1 MKRILSIVLAI
12 VMIVT
17 LIPAY
22 AVSDARQQI
31 AEQASAAAGES
42 EPQTLSASTEETSA
56 APQSAAVLSASSTVV
71 TYAVTG
77 GDLYFDT
84 STGTITDCGG
94 NVTEATIPSEIN
106 GVAVTSIGDRAFS
119 GCRGLTSITIPN
131 SVTSIGNYA
140 FYYCD
145 GLTSIT
151 IPDSVTSIG
160 SYAFRDCTD
169 LTSVTIPDS
178 VTNIGDS
185 TFGGCTGLKKI
196 TLPISAQV
204 SLDSDKCIL
213 YNCNNIEEVVF
224 TAGNSGEPGNRA
236 DNKAYE
242 YLFESSKATLKSIR
256 FAEGVKVIPRY
267 IWCSCEALTNITIPS
282 SVTSIGDYAL
292 IMYCTSLK
300 SIDVADANTVYCS
313 ADGALFNKDK
323 TKLIRYPTGKTD
335 ASYKIPNSVTSI
347 GSRAFCGCPS
357 LTSITIPDSVTNIGG
372 AFNGCTGLTSVTIP
386 NSITSIDSSAFN
398 GCTNLTSVTIPN
410 SVTSIGAYAF
420 SGCTGLTSI
429 NIPDSVTSIGDWA
442 FQRCTSLT
450 SITIPNSGVTI
461 GHYAFGACTSL
472 TSVTVPDNVTNIGWT
487 DIFERC
493 TSLKSISVSAANKA
507 YSSVNG
513 VVFNKKQTELLQYPA
528 GKTAS
533 SYTIPNSVTSI
544 GVKAFQYCKSLTSI
558 TIPASVTSIDIAAF
572 EHCTSIKSITIPN
585 SVTSIGYDAF
595 YDCASLKSV
604 TLPNSVTSIGDSIS
618 GTVFYRC
625 SSLTSITIPDSV
637 TLIGHEAFRD
647 CESLTSVTISS
658 SVTSIAYR
666 AFYGCESLA
675 DVYYAGSETEWNSI
689 AIDSGNSSLTSAKI
703 HYNSTGPSTIYDT
716 DPIDLNLTVYGNE
729 NDNKTLNTKYK
740 ALSGVEVTDG
750 KITETTD
757 KNGGCTLKNVSN
769 ELTFSKD
776 GYVSRTLSLERLK
789 VSHDVYLQKVSEY
802 PVISAVWSDDVY
814 DIMNMEWSL
823 PLVQTNAH
831 KVEAEVDWGSSSA
844 KSVVIYQ
851 GDKSVDI
858 SSGTSFVWSDKF
870 DLSEDIYVAAINADG
885 LATKMKLN
893 LKSGSN
899 AKMDMDGYSLDFGD
913 SLSFTLP
920 DSLPGVGG
928 SELSIGLYNKIP
940 IKVVIENGKWYAAIG
955 CRGDVDEDGVKSFTQ
970 SSKDLLNSVKTAKTE
985 WQKYKKARAAAKE
998 QGNKLAKLEGSW
1010 GVDAGFSVMG
1020 FAEGW
1025 YDDDG
1030 TTHFLDGG
1038 MVIST
1043 NVGVS
1048 GNYPFAIGVVPCYVE
1063 AGFSGEVQAQLNL
1076 LMSEAAKKFTPNG
1089 TIDGEL
1095 ALDIGTGAGVKKALT
1110 LGGGFTGKI
1119 SAALGY
1125 QGNITDDYTSA
1136 AVKLSIN
1143 GYFKGTLGP
1152 LEYKYPFDP
1161 IVDKVLYQYPKS
1173 SKSSVKAASFGVAA
1187 IYERVYNAESYGLP
1201 DLSYLEGGS
1210 RFTANGSRA
1219 NGAISLASLDT
1230 SDIDTT
1236 SFLKNSYSEAKP
1248 QLLALSDGEKLAVW
1262 LGYNS
1267 DSSSINAISLYYSYY
1282 DGSRWSDPLPVE
1294 ADGTMDWDFDLESIG
1309 GKAYLLW
1316 QDADSSVEGDVTL
1329 DDVTKIIGLSAA
1341 VFDTESKAFTT
1352 YSLTDGAGGV
1362 NMLPALCGDGSTVT
1376 AVWSANTEYDAF
1388 GNNSANN
1395 VCKSTLSDGAW
1406 SAAETVYSNVNCIDS
1421 LDAAYVDGALNVAYS
1436 AKTGSDITVITDTEV
1451 YLNGTAL
1458 TSDGVADTGVVYK
1471 NAVLYWYKNGAL
1483 MSSDSEVISA
1493 EHGLSSDRYQMVDEN
1508 GVKAMLFTVGSGV
1521 KSGLYG
1527 VFYDATSGGWG
1538 KPTALTDSNDFIAS
1552 FSATV
1557 TEAGALQIMLN
1568 RTAVDDTVESGSPY
1582 GESTI
1587 QLITISP
1594 DVKLEITDVY
1604 YAGETYMA
1612 GEPMQLEITVA
1623 NSGQT
1628 AVSGVVVSIYD
1639 GDTLVSQKTFGT
1651 VIYGGS
1657 EETLSLNPRFEEIVQ
1672 NRELT
1677 IKVHAKADESI
1688 SASTSVTLSQNDIA
1702 VENISWGM
1710 NESDNVLV
1718 YADIVNRGYTI
1729 PEGATVSLR
1738 KGSAAGEV
1746 IDSVAM
1752 NGITTLGT
1760 QYVKFETTAQE
1771 NDVFYITI
1779 ELAAE
1784 DDNSANNADF
1794 VVIRMSSDTE
1804 CLHEYEKTT
1813 TAATCTEAGSVV
1825 MTCSLCGD
1833 SYVEATLDALGHKY
1847 TDGKCTR
1854 CGKAEEVLASGSCG
1868 EELTWKLNS
1877 EGTLTVSGSGEVSAD
1892 TAWSEYSTQI
1902 KSVSVPTT
1910 VTAIGENTF
1919 SGCTAITDVY
1929 FGGTEEQWKEIT
1941 IASGNEPL
1949 INANIHFTDTPT
1961 GDLTGDN
1968 KVDVTDLIRLKKYI
1982 ADDTTALAGDADL
1995 NGDNKVDIL
2004 DLIRLKKI
2012 IAGETSFS

>member
-1 MKRILSIVLAI
+1 MTQKTQTGRKMMKRILSIVLAI

-42 EPQTLSASTEETSA
+42 EPQTLAASTEETSA

-77 GDLYFDT
+77 GNLYFDT
-84 STGTITDCGG
+84 STGAITYCD
-94 NVTEATIPSEIN
+94 NSVTEATIPSEIN
-106 GVAVTSIGDRAFS
+106 GVAVTSIGGSAFW
-119 GCRGLTSITIPN
+119 
-131 SVTSIGNYA
+131 
-140 FYYCD
+140 
-145 GLTSIT
+145 
-151 IPDSVTSIG
+151 
-160 SYAFRDCTD
+160 DCTN
-169 LTSVTIPDS
+169 LTSV
-178 VTNIGDS
+178 
-185 TFGGCTGLKKI
+185 
-196 TLPISAQV
+196 
-204 SLDSDKCIL
+204 
-213 YNCNNIEEVVF
+213 
-224 TAGNSGEPGNRA
+224 
-236 DNKAYE
+236 
-242 YLFESSKATLKSIR
+242 
-256 FAEGVKVIPRY
+256 
-267 IWCSCEALTNITIPS
+267 TIPS
-282 SVTSIGDYAL
+282 SVTSIGHATFWD
-292 IMYCTSLK
+292 CTSLN
-300 SIDVADANTVYCS
+300 SINVAAANTAYSS
-313 ADGALFNKDK
+313 ANGVLFSKDK
-323 TKLIRYPTGKTD
+323 TLLVEYPQGKTD
-335 ASYKIPNSVTSI
+335 ASYTIPNSVTSI
-347 GSRAFCGCPS
+347 DYRAFY
-357 LTSITIPDSVTNIGG
+357 
-372 AFNGCTGLTSVTIP
+372 
-386 NSITSIDSSAFN
+386 

-410 SVTSIGAYAF
+410 SVTSISFCAF
-420 SGCTGLTSI
+420 SGCTGLA
-429 NIPDSVTSIGDWA
+429 NITIPNSVTSIEWSA
-442 FQRCTSLT
+442 FEYCTSLT
-450 SITIPNSGVTI
+450 SINV
-461 GHYAFGACTSL
+461 AEAN
-472 TSVTVPDNVTNIGWT
+472 TV
-487 DIFERC
+487 
-493 TSLKSISVSAANKA
+493 
-507 YSSVNG
+507 YSSANG
-513 VVFNKKQTELLQYPA
+513 VLFSKDKTLLVQYPA
-528 GKTAS
+528 GKTDA

-544 GVKAFQYCKSLTSI
+544 ELGAFCDRTSLASI
-558 TIPASVTSIDIAAF
+558 TIPDSVTSIGNSAF
-572 EHCTSIKSITIPN
+572 SGCTGLTSITIPN
-585 SVTSIGYDAF
+585 SVTSIGWNAFSGCTGLTSITIPSSVTSIGSEAF
-595 YDCASLKSV
+595 YGCDSLMSV
-604 TLPNSVTSIGDSIS
+604 TIPNSVTSIGYCAFENCTSLTSINVADTNTVYSSANGVLFDKDKTELIRYPKGKTNASYTIPNSVTSIS
-618 GTVFYRC
+618 GYAFEGC
-625 SSLTSITIPDSV
+625 KSLTSITIPDSV
-637 TLIGHEAFRD
+637 TSIGSEAFSNST
-647 CESLTSVTISS
+647 SLTSVTIPS
-658 SVTSIAYR
+658 SVTSIYYATFSNCTSLTSVTIPNSVTRIGYK

-689 AIDSGNSSLTSAKI
+689 AIDSSSNCLTSAKI
-703 HYNSTGPSTIYDT
+703 HYNSTGPSTIHDI

-729 NDNKTLNTKYK
+729 NDSKIINTKYK
-740 ALSGVEVTDG
+740 ALSGVKVTDG

-757 KNGGCTLKNVSN
+757 KNGGCTLENVSN

-885 LATKMKLN
+885 LTTKMKLN

-1458 TSDGVADTGVVYK
+1458 TSDDVADTGVVYK

-1493 EHGLSSDRYQMVDEN
+1493 DHGLSSDRYQMVDEN

-1557 TEAGALQIMLN
+1557 TEAGALQILLN

-1982 ADDTTALAGDADL
+1982 ADNTTEIIGSADL

>member
-1 MKRILSIVLAI
+1 MTQKTQTGRKMMKRILSIVLAI

-22 AVSDARQQI
+22 AVSDARQQM
-31 AEQASAAAGES
+31 AEQANAVAGES
-42 EPQTLSASTEETSA
+42 EPQTLAASIEETAA

-77 GDLYFDT
+77 GNLYFDT
-84 STGTITDCGG
+84 STGAITYCD
-94 NVTEATIPSEIN
+94 NSVTEATIPSEIN
-106 GVAVTSIGDRAFS
+106 GVAVTSIGGSAFW
-119 GCRGLTSITIPN
+119 
-131 SVTSIGNYA
+131 
-140 FYYCD
+140 
-145 GLTSIT
+145 
-151 IPDSVTSIG
+151 
-160 SYAFRDCTD
+160 DCTN
-169 LTSVTIPDS
+169 LTSV
-178 VTNIGDS
+178 
-185 TFGGCTGLKKI
+185 
-196 TLPISAQV
+196 
-204 SLDSDKCIL
+204 
-213 YNCNNIEEVVF
+213 
-224 TAGNSGEPGNRA
+224 
-236 DNKAYE
+236 
-242 YLFESSKATLKSIR
+242 
-256 FAEGVKVIPRY
+256 
-267 IWCSCEALTNITIPS
+267 TIPS
-282 SVTSIGDYAL
+282 SVTSIGHATFWD
-292 IMYCTSLK
+292 CTSLN
-300 SIDVADANTVYCS
+300 SINVAAANTAYSS
-313 ADGALFNKDK
+313 ANGVLFSKDK
-323 TKLIRYPTGKTD
+323 TLLVEYPQGKTD
-335 ASYKIPNSVTSI
+335 ASYTIPNSVTSI
-347 GSRAFCGCPS
+347 DYRAFY
-357 LTSITIPDSVTNIGG
+357 
-372 AFNGCTGLTSVTIP
+372 
-386 NSITSIDSSAFN
+386 

-410 SVTSIGAYAF
+410 SVTSISFCAF
-420 SGCTGLTSI
+420 SGCTGLA
-429 NIPDSVTSIGDWA
+429 NITIPNSVTSIEWSA
-442 FQRCTSLT
+442 FEYCTSLT
-450 SITIPNSGVTI
+450 SINV
-461 GHYAFGACTSL
+461 AEAN
-472 TSVTVPDNVTNIGWT
+472 TV
-487 DIFERC
+487 
-493 TSLKSISVSAANKA
+493 
-507 YSSVNG
+507 YSSANG
-513 VVFNKKQTELLQYPA
+513 VLFSKDKTLLVQYPA
-528 GKTAS
+528 GKTDA

-544 GVKAFQYCKSLTSI
+544 ELGAFCDRTSLASI
-558 TIPASVTSIDIAAF
+558 TIPDSVTSIGNSAF
-572 EHCTSIKSITIPN
+572 SGCTGLTSITIPN
-585 SVTSIGYDAF
+585 SVTSIGWNAFSGCTGLTSITIPSSVTSIGSEAF
-595 YDCASLKSV
+595 YGCDSLMSV
-604 TLPNSVTSIGDSIS
+604 TIPNSVTSIGYCAFENCTSLTSINVADTNTVYSSANGVLFDKDKTELIRYPKGKTNASYTIPNSVTSIS
-618 GTVFYRC
+618 GYAFEGC
-625 SSLTSITIPDSV
+625 KSLTSITIPDSV
-637 TLIGHEAFRD
+637 TSIGSEAFSNST
-647 CESLTSVTISS
+647 SLTSVTIPS
-658 SVTSIAYR
+658 SVTSIYYATFSNCTSLTSVTIPNSVTRIGYK

-689 AIDSGNSSLTSAKI
+689 AIDSSSNCLTSAKI
-703 HYNSTGPSTIYDT
+703 HYNSTGPSTIHDI

-729 NDNKTLNTKYK
+729 NDSKIINTKYK

-757 KNGGCTLKNVSN
+757 KNGGCTLENVSN

-1219 NGAISLASLDT
+1219 NGAISLASLDI

-1248 QLLALSDGEKLAVW
+1248 QLLALSDGAKLAVW

-1395 VCKSTLSDGAW
+1395 ICKSTLSDGAW

-1458 TSDGVADTGVVYK
+1458 TSDDVADTGVVYK

-1493 EHGLSSDRYQMVDEN
+1493 DHGLSSDRYQMVDEN

-1557 TEAGALQIMLN
+1557 TEAGALQILLN

-1982 ADDTTALAGDADL
+1982 ADNTTEIIGSADL

>member
-22 AVSDARQQI
+22 AVSDARQQM
-31 AEQASAAAGES
+31 AEQANAVAGES
-42 EPQTLSASTEETSA
+42 EPQTLAASIEETAA

-77 GDLYFDT
+77 GNLYFDT
-84 STGTITDCGG
+84 STGAITYCD
-94 NVTEATIPSEIN
+94 NSVTEATIPSEIN
-106 GVAVTSIGDRAFS
+106 GVAVTSIGGSAFW
-119 GCRGLTSITIPN
+119 
-131 SVTSIGNYA
+131 
-140 FYYCD
+140 
-145 GLTSIT
+145 
-151 IPDSVTSIG
+151 
-160 SYAFRDCTD
+160 DCTN
-169 LTSVTIPDS
+169 LTSV
-178 VTNIGDS
+178 
-185 TFGGCTGLKKI
+185 
-196 TLPISAQV
+196 
-204 SLDSDKCIL
+204 
-213 YNCNNIEEVVF
+213 
-224 TAGNSGEPGNRA
+224 
-236 DNKAYE
+236 
-242 YLFESSKATLKSIR
+242 
-256 FAEGVKVIPRY
+256 
-267 IWCSCEALTNITIPS
+267 TIPS
-282 SVTSIGDYAL
+282 SVTSIGHATFWD
-292 IMYCTSLK
+292 CTSLN
-300 SIDVADANTVYCS
+300 SINVAAANTAYSS
-313 ADGALFNKDK
+313 ANGVLFSKDK
-323 TKLIRYPTGKTD
+323 TLLVEYPQGKTD
-335 ASYKIPNSVTSI
+335 ASYTIPNSVTSI
-347 GSRAFCGCPS
+347 DYRAFY
-357 LTSITIPDSVTNIGG
+357 
-372 AFNGCTGLTSVTIP
+372 
-386 NSITSIDSSAFN
+386 

-410 SVTSIGAYAF
+410 SVTSISFCAF
-420 SGCTGLTSI
+420 SGCTGLA
-429 NIPDSVTSIGDWA
+429 NITIPNSVTSIEWSA
-442 FQRCTSLT
+442 FEYCTSLT
-450 SITIPNSGVTI
+450 SINV
-461 GHYAFGACTSL
+461 AEAN
-472 TSVTVPDNVTNIGWT
+472 TV
-487 DIFERC
+487 
-493 TSLKSISVSAANKA
+493 
-507 YSSVNG
+507 YSSANG
-513 VVFNKKQTELLQYPA
+513 VLFSKDKTLLVQYPA
-528 GKTAS
+528 GKTDA

-544 GVKAFQYCKSLTSI
+544 ELGAFCDRTSLASI
-558 TIPASVTSIDIAAF
+558 TIPDSVTSIGNSAF
-572 EHCTSIKSITIPN
+572 SGCTGLTSITIPN
-585 SVTSIGYDAF
+585 SVTSIGWNAFSGCTGLTSITIPSSVTSIGSEAF
-595 YDCASLKSV
+595 YGCDSLMSV
-604 TLPNSVTSIGDSIS
+604 TIPNSVTSIGYCAFENCTSLTSINVADTNTVYSSANGVLFDKDKTELIRYPKGKTNASYTIPNSVTSIS
-618 GTVFYRC
+618 GYAFEGC
-625 SSLTSITIPDSV
+625 KSLTSITIPDSV
-637 TLIGHEAFRD
+637 TSIGSEAFSNST
-647 CESLTSVTISS
+647 SLTSVTIPS
-658 SVTSIAYR
+658 SVTSIYYATFSNCTSLTSVTIPNSVTRIGYK

-689 AIDSGNSSLTSAKI
+689 AIDSSSNCLTSAKI

-740 ALSGVEVTDG
+740 ALSGVKVTDG

-757 KNGGCTLKNVSN
+757 KNGGCTLENVSN

-885 LATKMKLN
+885 LTTKMKLN

-1458 TSDGVADTGVVYK
+1458 TSDDVADTGVVYK

-1493 EHGLSSDRYQMVDEN
+1493 DHGLSSDRYQMVDEN

-1557 TEAGALQIMLN
+1557 TEAGALQILLN

-1982 ADDTTALAGDADL
+1982 ADNTTALAGDADL

>member
-1 MKRILSIVLAI
+1 M
-12 VMIVT
+12 
-17 LIPAY
+17 
-22 AVSDARQQI
+22 
-31 AEQASAAAGES
+31 
-42 EPQTLSASTEETSA
+42 
-56 APQSAAVLSASSTVV
+56 
-71 TYAVTG
+71 
-77 GDLYFDT
+77 
-84 STGTITDCGG
+84 
-94 NVTEATIPSEIN
+94 
-106 GVAVTSIGDRAFS
+106 
-119 GCRGLTSITIPN
+119 
-131 SVTSIGNYA
+131 
-140 FYYCD
+140 
-145 GLTSIT
+145 
-151 IPDSVTSIG
+151 
-160 SYAFRDCTD
+160 
-169 LTSVTIPDS
+169 
-178 VTNIGDS
+178 
-185 TFGGCTGLKKI
+185 
-196 TLPISAQV
+196 
-204 SLDSDKCIL
+204 
-213 YNCNNIEEVVF
+213 
-224 TAGNSGEPGNRA
+224 
-236 DNKAYE
+236 
-242 YLFESSKATLKSIR
+242 
-256 FAEGVKVIPRY
+256 
-267 IWCSCEALTNITIPS
+267 
-282 SVTSIGDYAL
+282 
-292 IMYCTSLK
+292 
-300 SIDVADANTVYCS
+300 
-313 ADGALFNKDK
+313 
-323 TKLIRYPTGKTD
+323 
-335 ASYKIPNSVTSI
+335 
-347 GSRAFCGCPS
+347 
-357 LTSITIPDSVTNIGG
+357 
-372 AFNGCTGLTSVTIP
+372 
-386 NSITSIDSSAFN
+386 
-398 GCTNLTSVTIPN
+398 
-410 SVTSIGAYAF
+410 
-420 SGCTGLTSI
+420 
-429 NIPDSVTSIGDWA
+429 
-442 FQRCTSLT
+442 
-450 SITIPNSGVTI
+450 
-461 GHYAFGACTSL
+461 
-472 TSVTVPDNVTNIGWT
+472 
-487 DIFERC
+487 
-493 TSLKSISVSAANKA
+493 
-507 YSSVNG
+507 
-513 VVFNKKQTELLQYPA
+513 
-528 GKTAS
+528 
-533 SYTIPNSVTSI
+533 
-544 GVKAFQYCKSLTSI
+544 
-558 TIPASVTSIDIAAF
+558 
-572 EHCTSIKSITIPN
+572 
-585 SVTSIGYDAF
+585 
-595 YDCASLKSV
+595 
-604 TLPNSVTSIGDSIS
+604 
-618 GTVFYRC
+618 
-625 SSLTSITIPDSV
+625 
-637 TLIGHEAFRD
+637 
-647 CESLTSVTISS
+647 
-658 SVTSIAYR
+658 
-666 AFYGCESLA
+666 
-675 DVYYAGSETEWNSI
+675 YYAGSETEWNSI
-689 AIDSGNSSLTSAKI
+689 AINSGNDRLTSAKI

-729 NDNKTLNTKYK
+729 NDSKTLNTKYK

-1892 TAWSEYSTQI
+1892 TAWSEYSAQI

-1910 VTAIGENTF
+1910 VTDIGENTF

-1961 GDLTGDN
+1961 GDITGDN
-1968 KVDVTDLIRLKKYI
+1968 KVDVTDLIRLKKFI
-1982 ADDTTALAGDADL
+1982 ADNTTEIIGSADL

>member
-1 MKRILSIVLAI
+1 MTQKTQTGRKMMKRILSIVLAI

-22 AVSDARQQI
+22 AVSDARQQM
-31 AEQASAAAGES
+31 AEQANAVAGES
-42 EPQTLSASTEETSA
+42 EPQTLAASIEETAA

-77 GDLYFDT
+77 GNLYFDT
-84 STGTITDCGG
+84 STGAITYCD
-94 NVTEATIPSEIN
+94 NSVTEATIPSEIN
-106 GVAVTSIGDRAFS
+106 GVAVTSIGGSAFW
-119 GCRGLTSITIPN
+119 
-131 SVTSIGNYA
+131 
-140 FYYCD
+140 
-145 GLTSIT
+145 
-151 IPDSVTSIG
+151 
-160 SYAFRDCTD
+160 DCTN
-169 LTSVTIPDS
+169 LTSV
-178 VTNIGDS
+178 
-185 TFGGCTGLKKI
+185 
-196 TLPISAQV
+196 
-204 SLDSDKCIL
+204 
-213 YNCNNIEEVVF
+213 
-224 TAGNSGEPGNRA
+224 
-236 DNKAYE
+236 
-242 YLFESSKATLKSIR
+242 
-256 FAEGVKVIPRY
+256 
-267 IWCSCEALTNITIPS
+267 TIPS
-282 SVTSIGDYAL
+282 SVTSIGHATFWD
-292 IMYCTSLK
+292 CTSLN
-300 SIDVADANTVYCS
+300 SINVAAANTAYSS
-313 ADGALFNKDK
+313 ANGVLFSKDK
-323 TKLIRYPTGKTD
+323 TLLVEYPQGKTD
-335 ASYKIPNSVTSI
+335 ASYTIPNSVTSI
-347 GSRAFCGCPS
+347 DYRAFY
-357 LTSITIPDSVTNIGG
+357 
-372 AFNGCTGLTSVTIP
+372 
-386 NSITSIDSSAFN
+386 

-410 SVTSIGAYAF
+410 SVTSISFCAF
-420 SGCTGLTSI
+420 SGCTGLA
-429 NIPDSVTSIGDWA
+429 NITIPNSVTSIEWSA
-442 FQRCTSLT
+442 FEYCTSLT
-450 SITIPNSGVTI
+450 SINV
-461 GHYAFGACTSL
+461 AEAN
-472 TSVTVPDNVTNIGWT
+472 TV
-487 DIFERC
+487 
-493 TSLKSISVSAANKA
+493 
-507 YSSVNG
+507 YSSANG
-513 VVFNKKQTELLQYPA
+513 VLFSKDKTLLVQYPA
-528 GKTAS
+528 GKTDA

-544 GVKAFQYCKSLTSI
+544 ELGAFCDRTSLASI
-558 TIPASVTSIDIAAF
+558 TIPDSVTSIGNSAF
-572 EHCTSIKSITIPN
+572 SGCTGLTSITIPN
-585 SVTSIGYDAF
+585 SVTSIGWNAFSGCTGLTSITIPSSVTSIGSEAF
-595 YDCASLKSV
+595 YGCDSLMSV
-604 TLPNSVTSIGDSIS
+604 TIPNSVTSIGYCAFENCTSLTSINVADTNTVYSSANGVLFDKDKTELIRYPKGKTNASYTIPNSVTSIS
-618 GTVFYRC
+618 GYAFEGC
-625 SSLTSITIPDSV
+625 KSLTSITIPDSV
-637 TLIGHEAFRD
+637 TSIGSEAFSNST
-647 CESLTSVTISS
+647 SLTSVTIPS
-658 SVTSIAYR
+658 SVTSIYYATFSNCTSLTSVTIPNSVTRIGYK

-689 AIDSGNSSLTSAKI
+689 AIDSSSNCLTSAKI
-703 HYNSTGPSTIYDT
+703 HYNSTGPSTIHDI

-729 NDNKTLNTKYK
+729 NDSKIINTKYK
-740 ALSGVEVTDG
+740 ALSGVKVTDG

-757 KNGGCTLKNVSN
+757 KNGGCTLENVSN

-885 LATKMKLN
+885 LTTKKKLKI
-893 LKSGSN
+893 KSGTIGQSELSGQ
-899 AKMDMDGYSLDFGD
+899 AVDFGD
-913 SLSFTLP
+913 AFSFTIP
-920 DSLPGVGG
+920 DSVPALGGDTMKVGF
-928 SELSIGLYNKIP
+928 YNNVP
-940 IKVVIENGKWYAAIG
+940 FKVAFENGKWYMAIG
-955 CRGDVDEDGVKSFTQ
+955 IQVDADDEGVKSFAR
-970 SSKDLLNSVKTAKTE
+970 SIESLKKTITNAKSDVD
-985 WQKYKKARAAAKE
+985 KYAAAKKTQKE
-998 QGNKLAKLEGSW
+998 LGDKVAKSKVDF
-1010 GVDAGFSVMG
+1010 GVEVGASVMG

-1030 TTHFLDGG
+1030 TIHFLKGG
-1038 MVIST
+1038 VVIALNTKMSWD
-1043 NVGVS
+1043 V
-1048 GNYPFAIGVVPCYVE
+1048 PFTIGPVPCYINVE
-1063 AGFSGEVQAQLNL
+1063 LSSELGTQLNL
-1076 LMSEAAKKFTPNG
+1076 LMSEEAHKFTPEG
-1089 TIDGEL
+1089 SFTGEIS
-1095 ALDIGTGAGVKKALT
+1095 LDLGLGLGIKYVATV
-1110 LGGGFTGKI
+1110 GGGIKVTFDTKI
-1119 SAALGY
+1119 NCPSFAEEK
-1125 QGNITDDYTSA
+1125 TTSE
-1136 AVKLSIN
+1136 VRFSIA
-1143 GYFKGTLGP
+1143 GYFKVTALCFQ
-1152 LEYKYPFDP
+1152 YKHPFDP
-1161 IVDKVLYQYPKS
+1161 VVDKLIYQYPEPA
-1173 SKSSVKAASFGVAA
+1173 KSSVKAASFGVAA

-1210 RFTANGSRA
+1210 RFTANGSSI
-1219 NGAISLASLDT
+1219 NSSISLASLDT

-1236 SFLKNSYSEAKP
+1236 SFLKNSYEEAKP
-1248 QLLALSDGEKLAVW
+1248 QLLALSDGAKLAVW

-1395 VCKSTLSDGAW
+1395 ICKSTLTDGAW

-1458 TSDGVADTGVVYK
+1458 TSDDVADTGVVYK

-1493 EHGLSSDRYQMVDEN
+1493 DHGLSSDRYQMVDEN

-1557 TEAGALQIMLN
+1557 TEAGALQILLN

-1982 ADDTTALAGDADL
+1982 ADNTTALAGDADL

>member
-42 EPQTLSASTEETSA
+42 EPQTLSASIEETAA
-56 APQSAAVLSASSTVV
+56 APQSAAVLSADTDSDSSAIVKYEIEKDV
-71 TYAVTG
+71 F
-77 GDLYFDT
+77 LSFDT
-84 STGTITDCGG
+84 STGTITNCDISVK
-94 NVTEATIPSEIN
+94 NAVIPSTIN
-106 GVAVTSIGDRAFS
+106 GVAVTSIGEAAFS
-119 GCRGLTSITIPN
+119 YCTSLASITIPNSVTSIEDGAFRMCRGLKSITIPNSVTSIGVYVFYHCYSLANVTIPNSVESIGYGVFCYCTSLTSVTIPDSVTSIGAGTFVGCKNLASVTIPNSVTSIGAGTFEGCTSLTSITIPN
-131 SVTSIGNYA
+131 SVTSIGAGTFEDCTSLASVTIPNSVTKIEGGVFKGCTSLTSIDFIPNSVTSIGRWAFQDCKGLSRIVIPNSITSIAYGAFAYCTSLASVTIPNSVTKIEGSVFRGCTSLTSIKIPNSVTDIGEYAFQDCTSLKNIILSNNMMSIKIQTFRNCTSLTSVKIPDGVTSIELSAFYDCTSLESVTIPNSVTQINTHAFWGCTKLKSINVQNGNTVYSTVDGVLFSKDGTKIIIYPCGITKTRYVIPAGVKTITEDAFRNCIYLNNVIIPDSMRIINEGAFASFTGLTRIDIPNSVIGFGNYA
-140 FYYCD
+140 FSNCTS
-145 GLTSIT
+145 LTSIKIPDDEWSIGQNTFYNCTSLTNIT

-160 SYAFRDCTD
+160 WS
-169 LTSVTIPDS
+169 
-178 VTNIGDS
+178 
-185 TFGGCTGLKKI
+185 
-196 TLPISAQV
+196 
-204 SLDSDKCIL
+204 
-213 YNCNNIEEVVF
+213 
-224 TAGNSGEPGNRA
+224 
-236 DNKAYE
+236 
-242 YLFESSKATLKSIR
+242 
-256 FAEGVKVIPRY
+256 
-267 IWCSCEALTNITIPS
+267 
-282 SVTSIGDYAL
+282 
-292 IMYCTSLK
+292 
-300 SIDVADANTVYCS
+300 
-313 ADGALFNKDK
+313 
-323 TKLIRYPTGKTD
+323 
-335 ASYKIPNSVTSI
+335 
-347 GSRAFCGCPS
+347 
-357 LTSITIPDSVTNIGG
+357 
-372 AFNGCTGLTSVTIP
+372 
-386 NSITSIDSSAFN
+386 
-398 GCTNLTSVTIPN
+398 
-410 SVTSIGAYAF
+410 
-420 SGCTGLTSI
+420 
-429 NIPDSVTSIGDWA
+429 
-442 FQRCTSLT
+442 
-450 SITIPNSGVTI
+450 
-461 GHYAFGACTSL
+461 
-472 TSVTVPDNVTNIGWT
+472 
-487 DIFERC
+487 
-493 TSLKSISVSAANKA
+493 
-507 YSSVNG
+507 
-513 VVFNKKQTELLQYPA
+513 
-528 GKTAS
+528 
-533 SYTIPNSVTSI
+533 
-544 GVKAFQYCKSLTSI
+544 
-558 TIPASVTSIDIAAF
+558 
-572 EHCTSIKSITIPN
+572 
-585 SVTSIGYDAF
+585 
-595 YDCASLKSV
+595 
-604 TLPNSVTSIGDSIS
+604 
-618 GTVFYRC
+618 
-625 SSLTSITIPDSV
+625 
-637 TLIGHEAFRD
+637 
-647 CESLTSVTISS
+647 
-658 SVTSIAYR
+658 
-666 AFYGCESLA
+666 AFYGCTSLA

-689 AIDSGNSSLTSAKI
+689 VINSGNDSLTSAKI

-729 NDNKTLNTKYK
+729 NDSKTLNTKYK
-740 ALSGVEVTDG
+740 ALSGVEITDG
-750 KITETTD
+750 KIAETTD

-769 ELTFSKD
+769 ALTFSKV
-776 GYVSRTLSLERLK
+776 GYVPRTLSLARLK
-789 VSHDVYLQKVSEY
+789 VSHDVYLQKESKY
-802 PVISAVWSDDVY
+802 PVISAVWMDGIY
-814 DIMNMEWSL
+814 DIMNTEKLL
-823 PLVQTNAH
+823 PLVQTEAH

-851 GDKSVDI
+851 WNQSVDI
-858 SSGTSFVWSDKF
+858 SSGASFVWSDKF
-870 DLSEDIYVAAINADG
+870 DLSEDIYVAATNADG
-885 LATKMKLN
+885 LTTKKKLKI
-893 LKSGSN
+893 KSGTIGQSELSGQ
-899 AKMDMDGYSLDFGD
+899 AVDFGD
-913 SLSFTLP
+913 AFSFTIP
-920 DSLPGVGG
+920 DSVPALGGDTMKVGF
-928 SELSIGLYNKIP
+928 YNNVP
-940 IKVVIENGKWYAAIG
+940 FKVAFENGKWYMAIG
-955 CRGDVDEDGVKSFTQ
+955 IQVDADDEGVKSFAR
-970 SSKDLLNSVKTAKTE
+970 SIESLKKTITNAKSDVD
-985 WQKYKKARAAAKE
+985 KYAAAKKTQKE
-998 QGNKLAKLEGSW
+998 LGDKVAKSKVDF
-1010 GVDAGFSVMG
+1010 GVEVGASVMG

-1030 TTHFLDGG
+1030 TIHFLKGG
-1038 MVIST
+1038 VVIALNTKMSWD
-1043 NVGVS
+1043 V
-1048 GNYPFAIGVVPCYVE
+1048 PFTIGPVPCYINVE
-1063 AGFSGEVQAQLNL
+1063 LSSELGTQLNL
-1076 LMSEAAKKFTPNG
+1076 LMSEEAHKFTPEG
-1089 TIDGEL
+1089 SFTGEIS
-1095 ALDIGTGAGVKKALT
+1095 LDLGLGLGIKYVATV
-1110 LGGGFTGKI
+1110 GGGIKVTFDTKI
-1119 SAALGY
+1119 NCPSFAEEK
-1125 QGNITDDYTSA
+1125 TTSE
-1136 AVKLSIN
+1136 VRFSIA
-1143 GYFKGTLGP
+1143 GYFKVTALCFQ
-1152 LEYKYPFDP
+1152 YKHPFDP
-1161 IVDKVLYQYPKS
+1161 VVDKLIYQYPEPA
-1173 SKSSVKAASFGVAA
+1173 KSSVKAASFGVAA

-1210 RFTANGSRA
+1210 RFTANGSSI
-1219 NGAISLASLDT
+1219 NSSISLASLDT

-1236 SFLKNSYSEAKP
+1236 SFLKNSYEEAKP
-1248 QLLALSDGEKLAVW
+1248 QLLALSDGAKLAVW

-1395 VCKSTLSDGAW
+1395 ICKSTLTDGAW

-1458 TSDGVADTGVVYK
+1458 TSDDVADTGVVYK

-1493 EHGLSSDRYQMVDEN
+1493 DHGLSSDRYQMVDEN

-1557 TEAGALQIMLN
+1557 TEAGALQILLN

-1833 SYVEATLDALGHKY
+1833 SYVEATLEALGHKY
-1847 TDGKCTR
+1847 ADGKCTR

-1982 ADDTTALAGDADL
+1982 ADNTTEIIGSADL

>member
-1 MKRILSIVLAI
+1 MTQKTQTGRKMMKRILSIVLAI

-22 AVSDARQQI
+22 AVSDARQQM
-31 AEQASAAAGES
+31 AEQANAVAGES
-42 EPQTLSASTEETSA
+42 EPQTLAASIEETAA

-77 GDLYFDT
+77 GNLYFDT
-84 STGTITDCGG
+84 STGAITYCD
-94 NVTEATIPSEIN
+94 NSVTEATIPSEIN
-106 GVAVTSIGDRAFS
+106 GVAVTSIGGSAFW
-119 GCRGLTSITIPN
+119 
-131 SVTSIGNYA
+131 
-140 FYYCD
+140 
-145 GLTSIT
+145 
-151 IPDSVTSIG
+151 
-160 SYAFRDCTD
+160 DCTN
-169 LTSVTIPDS
+169 LTSV
-178 VTNIGDS
+178 
-185 TFGGCTGLKKI
+185 
-196 TLPISAQV
+196 
-204 SLDSDKCIL
+204 
-213 YNCNNIEEVVF
+213 
-224 TAGNSGEPGNRA
+224 
-236 DNKAYE
+236 
-242 YLFESSKATLKSIR
+242 
-256 FAEGVKVIPRY
+256 
-267 IWCSCEALTNITIPS
+267 TIPS
-282 SVTSIGDYAL
+282 SVTSIGHATFWD
-292 IMYCTSLK
+292 CTSLN
-300 SIDVADANTVYCS
+300 SINVAAANTAYSS
-313 ADGALFNKDK
+313 ANGVLFSKDK
-323 TKLIRYPTGKTD
+323 TLLVEYPQGKTD
-335 ASYKIPNSVTSI
+335 ASYTIPNSVTSI
-347 GSRAFCGCPS
+347 DYRAFY
-357 LTSITIPDSVTNIGG
+357 
-372 AFNGCTGLTSVTIP
+372 
-386 NSITSIDSSAFN
+386 

-410 SVTSIGAYAF
+410 SVTSISFCAF
-420 SGCTGLTSI
+420 SGCTGLA
-429 NIPDSVTSIGDWA
+429 NITIPNSVTSIEWSA
-442 FQRCTSLT
+442 FEYCTSLT
-450 SITIPNSGVTI
+450 SINV
-461 GHYAFGACTSL
+461 AEAN
-472 TSVTVPDNVTNIGWT
+472 TV
-487 DIFERC
+487 
-493 TSLKSISVSAANKA
+493 
-507 YSSVNG
+507 YSSANG
-513 VVFNKKQTELLQYPA
+513 VLFSKDKTLLVQYPA
-528 GKTAS
+528 GKTDA

-544 GVKAFQYCKSLTSI
+544 ELGAFCDRTSLASI
-558 TIPASVTSIDIAAF
+558 TIPDSVTSIGNSAF
-572 EHCTSIKSITIPN
+572 SGCTGLTSITIPN
-585 SVTSIGYDAF
+585 SVTSIGWNAFSGCTGLTSITIPSSVTSIGSEAF
-595 YDCASLKSV
+595 YGCDSLMSV
-604 TLPNSVTSIGDSIS
+604 TIPNSVTSIGYCAFENCTSLTSINVADTNTVYSSANGVLFDKDKTELIRYPKGKTNASYTIPNSVTSIS
-618 GTVFYRC
+618 GYAFEGC
-625 SSLTSITIPDSV
+625 KSLTSITIPDSV
-637 TLIGHEAFRD
+637 TSIGSEAFSNST
-647 CESLTSVTISS
+647 SLTSVTIPS
-658 SVTSIAYR
+658 SVTSIYYATFSNCTSLTSVTIPNSVTRIGYK

-689 AIDSGNSSLTSAKI
+689 AIDSSSNCLTSAKI
-703 HYNSTGPSTIYDT
+703 HYNSTGPSTIHDI

-729 NDNKTLNTKYK
+729 NDSKIINTKYK

-757 KNGGCTLKNVSN
+757 KNGGCTLENVSN

-885 LATKMKLN
+885 LTTKKKLN

-1219 NGAISLASLDT
+1219 NGAISLASLDI

-1248 QLLALSDGEKLAVW
+1248 QLLALSDGAKLAVW

-1395 VCKSTLSDGAW
+1395 ICKSTLSDGAW

-1458 TSDGVADTGVVYK
+1458 TSDDVADTGVVYK

-1493 EHGLSSDRYQMVDEN
+1493 DHGLSSDRYQMVDEN

-1557 TEAGALQIMLN
+1557 TEAGALQILLN

-1982 ADDTTALAGDADL
+1982 ADNTTEIIGSADL

>member
-22 AVSDARQQI
+22 AVSDARQQM
-31 AEQASAAAGES
+31 AEQANAVAGES
-42 EPQTLSASTEETSA
+42 EPQTLAASIEETAA

-77 GDLYFDT
+77 GNLYFDT
-84 STGTITDCGG
+84 STGAITYCD
-94 NVTEATIPSEIN
+94 NSVTEATIPSEIN
-106 GVAVTSIGDRAFS
+106 GVAVTSIGGSAFW
-119 GCRGLTSITIPN
+119 
-131 SVTSIGNYA
+131 
-140 FYYCD
+140 
-145 GLTSIT
+145 
-151 IPDSVTSIG
+151 
-160 SYAFRDCTD
+160 DCTN
-169 LTSVTIPDS
+169 LTSV
-178 VTNIGDS
+178 
-185 TFGGCTGLKKI
+185 
-196 TLPISAQV
+196 
-204 SLDSDKCIL
+204 
-213 YNCNNIEEVVF
+213 
-224 TAGNSGEPGNRA
+224 
-236 DNKAYE
+236 
-242 YLFESSKATLKSIR
+242 
-256 FAEGVKVIPRY
+256 
-267 IWCSCEALTNITIPS
+267 TIPS
-282 SVTSIGDYAL
+282 SVTSIGHATFWD
-292 IMYCTSLK
+292 CTSLN
-300 SIDVADANTVYCS
+300 SINVAAANTAYSS
-313 ADGALFNKDK
+313 ANGVLFSKDK
-323 TKLIRYPTGKTD
+323 TLLVEYPQGKTD
-335 ASYKIPNSVTSI
+335 ASYTIPNSVTSI
-347 GSRAFCGCPS
+347 DYRAFY
-357 LTSITIPDSVTNIGG
+357 
-372 AFNGCTGLTSVTIP
+372 
-386 NSITSIDSSAFN
+386 

-410 SVTSIGAYAF
+410 SVTSISFCAF
-420 SGCTGLTSI
+420 SGCTGLA
-429 NIPDSVTSIGDWA
+429 NITIPNSVTSIEWSA
-442 FQRCTSLT
+442 FEYCTSLT
-450 SITIPNSGVTI
+450 SINV
-461 GHYAFGACTSL
+461 AEAN
-472 TSVTVPDNVTNIGWT
+472 TV
-487 DIFERC
+487 
-493 TSLKSISVSAANKA
+493 
-507 YSSVNG
+507 YSSANG
-513 VVFNKKQTELLQYPA
+513 VLFSKDKTLLVQYPA
-528 GKTAS
+528 GKTDA

-544 GVKAFQYCKSLTSI
+544 ELGAFCDRTSLASI
-558 TIPASVTSIDIAAF
+558 TIPDSVTSIGNSAF
-572 EHCTSIKSITIPN
+572 SGCTGLTSITIPN
-585 SVTSIGYDAF
+585 SVTSIGWNAFSGCTGLTSITIPSSVTSIGSEAF
-595 YDCASLKSV
+595 YGCDSLMSV
-604 TLPNSVTSIGDSIS
+604 TIPNSVTSIGYCAFENCTSLTSINVADTNTVYSSANGVLFDKDKTELIRYPKGKTNASYTIPNSVTSIS
-618 GTVFYRC
+618 GYAFEGC
-625 SSLTSITIPDSV
+625 KSLTSITIPDSV
-637 TLIGHEAFRD
+637 TSIGSEAFSNST
-647 CESLTSVTISS
+647 SLTSVTIPS
-658 SVTSIAYR
+658 SVTSIYYATFSNCTSLTSVTIPNSVTRIGYK

-689 AIDSGNSSLTSAKI
+689 AIDSSSNCLTSAKI
-703 HYNSTGPSTIYDT
+703 HYNSTGPSTIHDI

-729 NDNKTLNTKYK
+729 NDSKIINTKYK

-757 KNGGCTLKNVSN
+757 KNGGCTLENVSN

-885 LATKMKLN
+885 LTTKKKLN

-1219 NGAISLASLDT
+1219 NGAISLASLDI

-1248 QLLALSDGEKLAVW
+1248 QLLALSDGAKLAVW

-1395 VCKSTLSDGAW
+1395 ICKSTLSDGAW

-1458 TSDGVADTGVVYK
+1458 TSDDVADTGVVYK

-1493 EHGLSSDRYQMVDEN
+1493 DHGLSSDRYQMVDEN

-1557 TEAGALQIMLN
+1557 TEAGALQILLN

-1982 ADDTTALAGDADL
+1982 ADNTTEIIGSADL